1 MMPDEYGL
9 SKLKDVSANDFITY
23 DGDTNKIDIN
33 PKDNYG
39 KQVNKEDYI
48 NYNPEDNKAEYLSSL
63 EGAGFDIKYLI

>member
-48 NYNPEDNKAEYLSSL
+48 NYNPEDK
-63 EGAGFDIKYLI
+63 